1 MKNDVKN
8 VKNAEKTQKNNQNDV
23 INRDVSENKYL
34 KKDLHETK
42 KEKKGLKSAVVG
54 LSVAV
59 AILGVTT
66 TALGVAYGITE
77 SQANAYGT
85 QLENVYQK
93 SYYEL
98 VDSANNADTDMS
110 KLLNSNS
117 STYQKK
123 LLTEISSTAKS
134 MQSNIALL
142 PLTGEDILESVRFV
156 NQLAGYTS
164 TLEEK
169 VSEGEDLTSDDLAT
183 LEELHMALMSMKEN
197 LNRISMNMR
206 NGYSILS
213 ASNEMNGDLNTFS
226 IDFSQIK
233 SSDVDYPTMIYDGPF
248 SDSVVNKKIVG
259 LSGTELGREEVE
271 TMVKEVFK
279 DLSKCQYTG
288 ETNGNFDTYNFKVE
302 TSDMQ
307 NLFVQATKIGGH
319 ILTVSGQNESDA
331 KTVDMKAGEKI
342 ALEFAKNNGVKNAE
356 VVWQEE
362 LNNQAYFNIAP
373 KQDGVILYPDL
384 VKVKVDLEYGNV
396 IGYDAISYWT
406 NHKTRDLASAGDVSV
421 SIPSG
426 FTVKTKRLGLAP
438 LDYNREV
445 LCYEYQCEKDGI
457 TYYFYFNAQTG
468 NEENILKVLQTQ
480 DSSKLM

>member
-8 VKNAEKTQKNNQNDV
+8 TENAKKMPNNNKNDV
-23 INRDVSENKYL
+23 INHDFSENKYL

-42 KEKKGLKSAVVG
+42 REKKGLKSAVVG

-66 TALGVAYGITE
+66 TALGVAYGITQT
-77 SQANAYGT
+77 QANTYGT

-110 KLLNSNS
+110 KLLNSNN

-169 VSEGEDLTSDDLAT
+169 VAKGEDLSSDDLAT

-233 SSDVDYPTMIYDGPF
+233 SNDVEYPTMIYDGPF

-259 LSGTELGREEVE
+259 LKGEELSKEDVEVK
-271 TMVKEVFK
+271 VKEVFK
-279 DLSKCQYTG
+279 DLLKCQYTG
-288 ETNGNFDTYNFKVE
+288 DTNGNFYTYNFKVE

-307 NLFVQATKIGGH
+307 SLFVQATKIGGH
-319 ILTVSGQNESDA
+319 ILTVSGQNESDQ
-331 KTVDMKAGEKI
+331 KTVDMKNGEKI
-342 ALEFAKNNGVKNAE
+342 ALEFAKSNGIENAE

-373 KQDGVILYPDL
+373 KQDGIILYPDL

-406 NHKTRDLASAGDVSV
+406 NHKTRDLASAGEVSV
-421 SIPSG
+421 SIPNG
-426 FTVKTKRLGLAP
+426 FTVKTKRLVLAP

-445 LCYEYQCEKDGI
+445 LCYEYQCEKDGV

>member
-1 MKNDVKN
+1 MKNDVKSTE
-8 VKNAEKTQKNNQNDV
+8 NAKKMPNNNKNDV
-23 INRDVSENKYL
+23 INHDFSENKYL

-66 TALGVAYGITE
+66 TALGVAYGITQT
-77 SQANAYGT
+77 QANTYGT

-110 KLLNSNS
+110 KLLNSNN

-169 VSEGEDLTSDDLAT
+169 VAKGEDLSSDDLAT

-233 SSDVDYPTMIYDGPF
+233 SNDVEYPTMIYDGPF

-259 LSGTELGREEVE
+259 LKGEELSKEDVEVK
-271 TMVKEVFK
+271 VKEVFK
-279 DLSKCQYTG
+279 DLLKCQYTG
-288 ETNGNFDTYNFKVE
+288 DANGNFDTYNFKVE

-307 NLFVQATKIGGH
+307 SLFVQATKIGGH
-319 ILTVSGQNESDA
+319 ILTVSGQNESDQ
-331 KTVDMKAGEKI
+331 KTVDMKNGEKI
-342 ALEFAKNNGVKNAE
+342 ALEFAKSNGIENAE

-406 NHKTRDLASAGDVSV
+406 NHKTRDLASAGEVSV

-426 FTVKTKRLGLAP
+426 FTVKTKRLVLAP

-445 LCYEYQCEKDGI
+445 LCYEYQCEKDGV